1 MGIFFSFSVVVALT
15 VIAFAGVGI
24 AGMQSFFG
32 VVIPYV
38 AVLVFLVGVVLKVL
52 KWSRSPVPFSIPT
65 TCGQQQSL
73 PWIKHS
79 KYDNPQTTGQVIV
92 RMALEVLLFRSLF
105 RNIKTE
111 MNDGRV
117 TYGSDKV
124 LWLAGL
130 LFHISFLVVFIR
142 HFRFFL
148 EPVPAL
154 INTIDALDG
163 FIQVGVPHLLLT
175 GVLLVAAAGYLFF
188 RRINNSQ
195 VKHISLPADY
205 FPLLLIIGIG
215 LSGIIMRYFAKVD
228 IVSVKVLTLGLVSL
242 SPRVPDGIGVVFYIH
257 LFLISALLIYFPFSK
272 LMHMGGVFLSP
283 TRNLANNSREKR
295 YVNPWNY
302 DVKVHT
308 YAAYEDEFRDKMKE
322 AGIPVEKE

>member
-15 VIAFAGVGI
+15 VIAFAGAGI
-24 AGMQSFFG
+24 AGMHYFFG
-32 VVIPYV
+32 VVIPYL

-52 KWSRSPVPFSIPT
+52 KWSRSPVPFCIPT

-79 KYDNPQTTGQVIV
+79 KFDNPQTTGQVII
-92 RMALEVLLFRSLF
+92 RMVLEVFLFRSLF
-105 RNIKTE
+105 RNLKTE

-117 TYGSDKV
+117 TYGSDKI

-130 LFHISFLVVFIR
+130 VFHISFFTVLIR
-142 HFRFFL
+142 HLRFFA
-148 EPVPAL
+148 EPVPAI
-154 INTIDALDG
+154 INIIDALDG
-163 FIQVGVPHLLLT
+163 FVQVGVPHLLLT
-175 GVLLVAAAGYLFF
+175 GVLLVAAGGFLFY
-188 RRINNSQ
+188 RRISNSQ

-205 FPLLLIIGIG
+205 FPLLLIIGIA

-228 IVSVKVLTLGLVSL
+228 IVGVKALTMGLVSM

-257 LFLISALLIYFPFSK
+257 LFLISTLLVYFPFSK

-295 YVNPWNY
+295 HVNPWDY

-308 YAAYEDEFRDKMKE
+308 YAAYEDEFREKMKE
-322 AGIPVEKE
+322 AGIPLEKE

>member
-15 VIAFAGVGI
+15 VIAFAGVEI
-24 AGMQSFFG
+24 AGMNSFFG
-32 VVIPYV
+32 IAIPYL
-38 AVLVFLVGVVLKVL
+38 AILIFIVGVVLKVF
-52 KWSRSPVPFSIPT
+52 KWGRSPVPFCIPT

-79 KYDNPQTTGQVIV
+79 KFDNPQTTGQVII
-92 RMALEVLLFRSLF
+92 RMVLEVLLFRSLF

-117 TYGSDKV
+117 TYGSDTV

-130 LFHISFLVVFIR
+130 VFHISFFTVLIR

-148 EPVPAL
+148 EPVPAI
-154 INTIDALDG
+154 INIIDALDG
-163 FIQVGVPHLLLT
+163 FVQVGVPHMLIT
-175 GVLLVAAAGYLFF
+175 GVLLVAAGGYLFL

-195 VKHISLPADY
+195 VRHISLPADY
-205 FPLLLIIGIG
+205 FPLLLIIGIA
-215 LSGIIMRYFAKVD
+215 LSGIIMRYFTKVD
-228 IVSVKVLTLGLVSL
+228 IVSVKALTMGLVSL
-242 SPRVPDGIGVVFYIH
+242 SPSVPDGIGVVFYIH
-257 LFLISALLIYFPFSK
+257 LFLISALLVYFPFSK
-272 LMHMGGVFLSP
+272 LMHMGGVFFSP
-283 TRNLANNSREKR
+283 TRNLANNSREVR
-295 YVNPWNY
+295 HVNPWDY

-308 YAAYEDEFRDKMKE
+308 YAEYEDEFREKMKE